1 MISSLD
7 VILSELVLH
16 FTNFHLSRETSEAY
30 GIWWL
35 ENVDCI
41 NWKTLA
47 KLITSEASNGAQVG
61 C

>member
-1 MISSLD
+1 MISSLY

-16 FTNFHLSRETSEAY
+16 INNFQLSYETSEAY

-47 KLITSEASNGAQVG
+47 KLITREAGNEAQVG